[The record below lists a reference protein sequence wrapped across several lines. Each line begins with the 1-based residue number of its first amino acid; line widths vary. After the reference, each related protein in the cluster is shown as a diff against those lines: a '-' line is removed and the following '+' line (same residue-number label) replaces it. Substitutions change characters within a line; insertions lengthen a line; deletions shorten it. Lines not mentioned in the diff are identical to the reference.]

1 VLVIGPA
8 LKWPTSARGT
18 IVEQYVIAQ
27 ALRHGFQV
35 AVPVVDLGGID
46 LYIFNTRGELVS
58 AQIKTARE
66 PRPPQRPSWELKL
79 TSETPA
85 KRTTARRTRHTS
97 ADIFVAVSA
106 DFTRLWVV
114 PATAVAHLKSTAP
127 LYDKWRDRW
136 DVIESLT
143 AFRAGRAP

>member
-1 VLVIGPA
+1 MIGPA
-8 LKWPTSARGT
+8 LNWPTSARG
-18 IVEQYVIAQ
+18 IIIEQYVIAQ

-35 AVPVVDLGGID
+35 AVPVVDLSGID
-46 LYIFNTRGELVS
+46 LYIFNSRGELVS
-58 AQIKTARE
+58 VQIKTARE
-66 PRPPQRPSWELKL
+66 PRPPRRPSWEVKL

-85 KRTTARRTRHTS
+85 KRITARRTRHSS
-97 ADIFVAVSA
+97 ADVFVAVSP

-114 PATAVAHLKSTAP
+114 PAIAVAHLKSTAP
-127 LYDKWRDRW
+127 LRDKWHDRW

>member
-8 LKWPTSARGT
+8 LNWPTSARG
-18 IVEQYVIAQ
+18 IIIEQYVIAQ

-35 AVPVVDLGGID
+35 AVPVVDLGGIG
-46 LYIFNTRGELVS
+46 LYIFNTRAELISV
-58 AQIKTARE
+58 QVKTARE
-66 PRPPQRPSWELKL
+66 PKPPRRPSWELKL

-85 KRTTARRTRHTS
+85 KRTTDRRTRQSS
-97 ADIFVAVSA
+97 ADVFVAVSS

-114 PATAVAHLKSTAP
+114 PAMAVAYLKSTAP
-127 LYDKWRDRW
+127 LREKWRDRW
-136 DVIESLT
+136 DVIESVA